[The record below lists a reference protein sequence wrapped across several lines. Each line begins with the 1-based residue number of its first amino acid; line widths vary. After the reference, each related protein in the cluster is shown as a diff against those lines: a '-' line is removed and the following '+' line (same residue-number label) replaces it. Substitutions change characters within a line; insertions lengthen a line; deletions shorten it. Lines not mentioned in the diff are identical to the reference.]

1 MNNDNSFANQDSLD
15 STTRFEADSQKT
27 PEELELEIDQRR
39 ASIGSLV
46 DALESKLSPGQMVD
60 QALAYAK
67 GNGGEFFTN
76 LGNTVKANPLPTVL
90 TSVGLLWLALGQNR
104 KPASDE
110 GSVFGGLADRASG
123 IAEQVGDTF
132 GNAKARVQET
142 AAKMKAKASHVS
154 DQASGLG
161 DSVSDLGHRAQDGLS
176 DANARLHSGAQQA
189 GETLRRQGQNLQSSL
204 TYMLREQPLAVAAI
218 GVALGAALGAALP
231 ATEKENQL
239 MGAASDK
246 VTGRVKDLATDTYSK
261 ASDMGKDFVDNV
273 KSQAAAQPPKPE
285 AGGDA
290 PPNASAV

>member
-132 GNAKARVQET
+132 GNAKPRVQET